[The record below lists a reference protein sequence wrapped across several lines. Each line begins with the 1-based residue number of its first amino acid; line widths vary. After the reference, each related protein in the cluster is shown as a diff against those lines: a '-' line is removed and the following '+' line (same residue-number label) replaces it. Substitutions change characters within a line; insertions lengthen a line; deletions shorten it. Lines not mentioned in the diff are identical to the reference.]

1 MISETLQQK
10 AATTNAIQ
18 IILQPFYQFRL
29 YIKFNN
35 GKIMTLY
42 GHEHDCTYKQCL
54 FAHQAQIILSR
65 PKGYYALVN
74 YIENTKK
81 GLYQKAIIYKRE
93 PGEERFN
100 TICRRYFK
108 GIIEEQKDPVFT
120 DTDLLVLDYQIVNNR
135 VVIKT
140 PGSAAA
146 ELPDFKE
153 EISKALKK

>member
-35 GKIMTLY
+35 DKIMTLY

-54 FAHQAQIILSR
+54 FAHQPQIILSR
-65 PKGYYALVN
+65 PKGYNALVN
-74 YIENTKK
+74 YVEHTKK
-81 GLYQKAIIYKRE
+81 GQYKKAIIYMRQ
-93 PGEERFN
+93 PGEEKFN
-100 TICRRYFK
+100 KICRRYFK
-108 GIIEEQKDPVFT
+108 GAIEEQNDPLFT
-120 DTDLLVLDYQIVNNR
+120 DTDLLVLDYQVINNR

-140 PGSAAA
+140 PGSAAE
-146 ELPDFKE
+146 ELPDFRKE
-153 EISKALKK
+153 IDNALK